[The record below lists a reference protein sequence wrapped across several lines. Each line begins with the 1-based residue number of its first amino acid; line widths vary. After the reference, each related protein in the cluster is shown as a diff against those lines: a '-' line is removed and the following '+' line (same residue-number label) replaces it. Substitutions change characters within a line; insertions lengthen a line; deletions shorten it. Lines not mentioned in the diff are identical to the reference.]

1 MNPHRIDDI
10 IREELRADFKFNAT
24 TTLSSI
30 SPSSIAR
37 TLMCMK
43 LEDELGIEQISD
55 AEMNR
60 LQTVGDVHELV
71 KVKSRIRLIAA

>member
-10 IREELRADFKFNAT
+10 IREELGADFKFTRT

-30 SPSSIAR
+30 SSSSIAR

-55 AEMNR
+55 TEMNS
-60 LQTVGDVHELV
+60 LQTVEDIHKLV
-71 KVKSRIRLIAA
+71 QVKSRIRPIAA